1 VDISQSNNQP
11 RHLMRKRF
19 LAGLS
24 LSCIAIALA
33 VFGLALRADTEL
45 EKLVSSQF
53 NEQQLGLTRQIAKDI
68 QANFQLLE
76 QGLRLLAERRP
87 AMDQAGL
94 DHYLSF
100 FEDWGVL
107 GIGLAP
113 PGKDT
118 FEAENMLFSSRGKV
132 STSELSDS
140 ISQDAAR
147 LSNDRDPDQAVL
159 GAPLSL
165 ASGPFTGRFAAPL
178 LLPSRPERP
187 EILFFLLDLQTMAE
201 RYAAGIRSGK
211 TGYAWVI
218 DHQGD
223 FLFHVE
229 SDFRGQSSYTIRQA
243 RNPDISYERINQL
256 VQTRLLRG
264 EEGTDWYIS
273 GWHWDVSGEMRKL
286 LAFSPV
292 ALPPGPDGELRF
304 WSVGLAAP
312 DTEVYGLMQP
322 MVARQWL
329 MVGLFLLA
337 VFLAAAA
344 FLFIALRWSEAL
356 KREVDAKTEHLLSSE
371 TELRRERDKVRQ
383 SMDQLLQTQEKLM
396 ISERFAAIGEAAAH
410 LSHEIKNPLLLMGGF
425 AQQVRRTLSA
435 DDPRVEK
442 LGIIAGEAKR
452 LEHLLV
458 EVRDFTRPPRPS
470 LVETEL
476 NEMVR
481 QVADLFQEQAESQ
494 GVVSRLALDPKLSV
508 CILDPDQIKQVL
520 INLTKNALEA
530 MPEGGELSIST
541 ARDADFVRIEIK
553 DTGRGIPEEVMKKLF
568 HPFFSTKAKGTG
580 LGLAVSYKLV
590 QDHGGEILVW
600 SAPDQGARFTVRLPL
615 SGPAQSQPDQISP
628 DHSPNASDSLTST
641 SPSGEPA

>member
-1 VDISQSNNQP
+1 
-11 RHLMRKRF
+11 MRKRF
-19 LAGLS
+19 LGGLA
-24 LSCIAIALA
+24 LTCIAIVLA

-68 QANFQLLE
+68 QTNFQLLE
-76 QGLRLLAERRP
+76 QGLQLLIERRP
-87 AMDQAGL
+87 ALDQAGL

-100 FEDWGVL
+100 FEEWGVL
-107 GIGLAP
+107 GIGLATP
-113 PGKDT
+113 DKSAL
-118 FEAENMLFSSRGKV
+118 EAGNMLFSPREDV
-132 STSELSDS
+132 PASELSDS
-140 ISQDAAR
+140 ISRDAAR
-147 LSNDRDPDQAVL
+147 LSTDRDPNQAVL
-159 GAPLSL
+159 GAPLAL
-165 ASGPFTGRFAAPL
+165 ASGPFAGRFTAPL

-187 EILFFLLDLQTMAE
+187 EVLFFLLDLQAVAA
-201 RYAAGIRSGK
+201 RYAAGVRSGK
-211 TGYAWVI
+211 SGYAWVI

-256 VQTRLLRG
+256 VRTRLLRG

-292 ALPPGPDGELRF
+292 SLPPEPDGERRF

-322 MVARQWL
+322 VVARQWL
-329 MVGLFLLA
+329 MVGLFFLA
-337 VFLAAAA
+337 VLFAAAA
-344 FLFIALRWSEAL
+344 FLFIALRWSETL
-356 KREVDAKTEHLLSSE
+356 KREVDAKTEHLRRSE
-371 TELRRERDKVRQ
+371 AELRRERDKVRQ

-396 ISERFAAIGEAAAH
+396 LSERFAAIGEAAAH

-425 AQQVRRTLSA
+425 AQQVLRTLSE

-442 LGIIAGEAKR
+442 LEIIAGEAKR

-470 LVETEL
+470 LVETEF
-476 NEMVR
+476 NELVR
-481 QVADLFQEQAESQ
+481 QVADLFQDQAESQ
-494 GVVSRLALDPKLSV
+494 GVVSRLALDPKLPV
-508 CILDPDQIKQVL
+508 CILDSDQIKQVL

-590 QDHGGEILVW
+590 QDHGGEITAW
-600 SAPDQGARFTVRLPL
+600 STPDQGARFTVRLPL
-615 SGPAQSQPDQISP
+615 NGPAQPQADQISP
-628 DHSPNASDSLTST
+628 DRSPTTTPDPST
-641 SPSGEPA
+641 PTPPSGEPA

>member
-1 VDISQSNNQP
+1 
-11 RHLMRKRF
+11 MRKRF
-19 LAGLS
+19 LIGLT
-24 LSCIAIALA
+24 LSFIATALA

-53 NEQQLGLTRQIAKDI
+53 NEQQLSLTRQIAKDI
-68 QANFQLLE
+68 QTNFQLLE

-87 AMDQAGL
+87 ALDQAGL

-100 FEDWGVL
+100 FDEWGVL
-107 GIGLAP
+107 GIGLATP
-113 PGKDT
+113 
-118 FEAENMLFSSRGKV
+118 AEGALQTGNMLFSPQGAV
-132 STSELSDS
+132 SAPELSDS

-147 LSNDRDPDQAVL
+147 LSTDRDPDQAVL
-159 GAPLSL
+159 GRPIAL
-165 ASGPFTGRFAAPL
+165 ASGPYAGRFAAPL
-178 LLPSRPERP
+178 LLPSSPERP
-187 EILFFLLDLQTMAE
+187 EVLFFLLDLQAMAARHAE
-201 RYAAGIRSGK
+201 GVRSGK

-218 DHQGD
+218 DDHGA

-229 SDFRGQSSYTIRQA
+229 NDFRGQSSYTIRQA

-256 VQTRLLRG
+256 VRTRLLRG

-292 ALPPGPDGELRF
+292 ALPPDPDGERRV

-312 DTEVYGLMQP
+312 DSEVYGLMQP
-322 MVARQWL
+322 VVVRQWL
-329 MVGLFLLA
+329 MVGLFFLA
-337 VFLAAAA
+337 VLFAAAG
-344 FLFIALRWSEAL
+344 FLFIALRWSETL
-356 KREVDAKTEHLLSSE
+356 KREVDAKTEHLRRSE
-371 TELRRERDKVRQ
+371 AELRRERDKVRQ

-425 AQQVRRTLSA
+425 AQQVRRTLTE

-470 LVETEL
+470 LVETAL
-476 NEMVR
+476 NELVR
-481 QVADLFQEQAESQ
+481 QVASLFQEQAAAQ
-494 GVVSRLALDPKLSV
+494 GVTARLDLAPELPACPLDPN
-508 CILDPDQIKQVL
+508 QIKQVL

-530 MPEGGELSIST
+530 MPDGGELSIST
-541 ARDADFVRIEIK
+541 GLDADFVRIEIK
-553 DTGRGIPEEVMKKLF
+553 DTGPGIPEEVMKKLF
-568 HPFFSTKAKGTG
+568 HPFFSTKTKGTG

-590 QDHGGEILVW
+590 QDHGGEITVW

-615 SGPAQSQPDQISP
+615 SGPDQAP
-628 DHSPNASDSLTST
+628 PNQTSPNHTPTGSDSSTTT

>member
-1 VDISQSNNQP
+1 
-11 RHLMRKRF
+11 MRKRF
-19 LAGLS
+19 MGGLA
-24 LSCIAIALA
+24 LSCIAIILA

-68 QANFQLLE
+68 QTNFQLLE

-87 AMDQAGL
+87 ALDQAGL

-100 FEDWGVL
+100 FEEWGVL
-107 GIGLAP
+107 GIGLATP
-113 PGKDT
+113 DKGAL
-118 FEAENMLFSSRGKV
+118 EAGNMLFSPREDIPA
-132 STSELSDS
+132 SELSAG
-140 ISQDAAR
+140 ISRDAAR
-147 LSNDRDPDQAVL
+147 LSTDRDPNQAVL
-159 GAPLSL
+159 GTPLAL
-165 ASGPFTGRFAAPL
+165 ASGPFAGRFAAPL
-178 LLPSRPERP
+178 LLPSTPERP
-187 EILFFLLDLQTMAE
+187 EVLFFLLDLQAVAA
-201 RYAAGIRSGK
+201 RYAAGVRSGK
-211 TGYAWVI
+211 TGYAWII

-256 VQTRLLRG
+256 VRTRLLRG

-292 ALPPGPDGELRF
+292 ALPPGPDGERRF

-322 MVARQWL
+322 VVARQWL

-337 VFLAAAA
+337 VFFAAAA
-344 FLFIALRWSEAL
+344 FLFIALRWSETL
-356 KREVDAKTEHLLSSE
+356 KREVDAKTEHLRRSE

-396 ISERFAAIGEAAAH
+396 LSERFAAIGEAAAH

-425 AQQVRRTLSA
+425 AQQVQRTLSE

-442 LGIIAGEAKR
+442 LRIITGEAKR

-470 LVETEL
+470 LAQTSL
-476 NEMVR
+476 NELVR
-481 QVADLFQEQAESQ
+481 QVADLFQDQAESQ
-494 GVVSRLALDPKLSV
+494 KVVSRLALDPKLPV
-508 CILDPDQIKQVL
+508 CMLDPDQIKQVL

-541 ARDADFVRIEIK
+541 ARDADFVRTEIT
-553 DTGRGIPEEVMKKLF
+553 DSGRGIPEEVMKKLF

-590 QDHGGEILVW
+590 QDHGGEITAW
-600 SAPDQGARFTVRLPL
+600 SAPGQGARFTVRLPL
-615 SGPAQSQPDQISP
+615 NGPAQPQTDQISP
-628 DHSPNASDSLTST
+628 DCSPTTAPDSSTST
-641 SPSGEPA
+641 PPSGEPA

>member
-1 VDISQSNNQP
+1 
-11 RHLMRKRF
+11 MRKRF
-19 LAGLS
+19 LIGLAI
-24 LSCIAIALA
+24 SCIAIILA

-68 QANFQLLE
+68 QTNFQLLE

-87 AMDQAGL
+87 ALDQAGL

-100 FEDWGVL
+100 FEEWGVL
-107 GIGLAP
+107 GIGLATP
-113 PGKDT
+113 DKGAL
-118 FEAENMLFSSRGKV
+118 EAGNMLFSPREDV
-132 STSELSDS
+132 PASELSDS
-140 ISQDAAR
+140 ISRDMAR
-147 LSNDRDPDQAVL
+147 LSTGRDPNQAVL
-159 GAPLSL
+159 GAPLAL
-165 ASGPFTGRFAAPL
+165 ASGPFAGRFTAPL

-187 EILFFLLDLQTMAE
+187 DVLFFLLDLQAVAA
-201 RYAAGIRSGK
+201 RYAAGVRSGK

-256 VQTRLLRG
+256 VRTRLLRG

-292 ALPPGPDGELRF
+292 VLPPGPDGERRF

-322 MVARQWL
+322 VVARQWL

-337 VFLAAAA
+337 VFFAAAA
-344 FLFIALRWSEAL
+344 FLFIALRWSETL
-356 KREVDAKTEHLLSSE
+356 KREVDAKTEHLRCSE
-371 TELRRERDKVRQ
+371 ADLRRERDKVRQ

-396 ISERFAAIGEAAAH
+396 LSERFAAIGEAAAH

-425 AQQVRRTLSA
+425 AQQVRRTLSE
-435 DDPRVEK
+435 DDPRAEK
-442 LGIIAGEAKR
+442 LEIIAGEAKR

-476 NEMVR
+476 NELVR

-494 GVVSRLALDPKLSV
+494 VVVSRLVLDPKLPV

-541 ARDADFVRIEIK
+541 VRDADFVRIEIK

-590 QDHGGEILVW
+590 QDHGGEITAW
-600 SAPDQGARFTVRLPL
+600 SAPGQGARFTVRLPL
-615 SGPAQSQPDQISP
+615 NGPAQSQADQISP
-628 DHSPNASDSLTST
+628 DRSPTTAPDPSTST
-641 SPSGEPA
+641 PPSGEPA

>member
-1 VDISQSNNQP
+1 MDISQANNNQP

-19 LAGLS
+19 LIGLA
-24 LSCIAIALA
+24 LFFIITALA
-33 VFGLALRADTEL
+33 VAGSALRADTEL

-68 QANFQLLE
+68 QTNFQLLE

-87 AMDQAGL
+87 ALDQAGL

-100 FEDWGVL
+100 FEEWGVL

-113 PGKDT
+113 PNNGA
-118 FEAENMLFSSRGKV
+118 FEAGTILFSPRGEAPV
-132 STSELSDS
+132 WELADS
-140 ISQDAAR
+140 ISQDTAR
-147 LSNDRDPDQAVL
+147 LSGDRNPNQAVL
-159 GAPLSL
+159 GAPLAL
-165 ASGPFTGRFAAPL
+165 ASGPFAGRFVAPL
-178 LLPSRPERP
+178 LLPPRPERP
-187 EILFFLLDLQTMAE
+187 EVLFFLLDLQAVAE
-201 RYAAGIRSGK
+201 RYAAGVRSGK

-256 VQTRLLRG
+256 VRTRLLRG

-292 ALPPGPDGELRF
+292 SLPPGPDGERRV

-312 DTEVYGLMQP
+312 DSEVYGLMHP
-322 MVARQWL
+322 VVVRQWL

-337 VFLAAAA
+337 VFFAAAA
-344 FLFIALRWSEAL
+344 FLFIALRWSETL
-356 KREVDAKTEHLLSSE
+356 KREVDAKTEHLRRSE
-371 TELRRERDKVRQ
+371 AELRRERDKVRQ

-396 ISERFAAIGEAAAH
+396 LSERFAAIGEAAAH

-425 AQQVRRTLSA
+425 AQQVRRTLSE
-435 DDPRVEK
+435 DDPRGEK
-442 LGIIAGEAKR
+442 LGIIAGEARR

-470 LVETEL
+470 LVDTVL
-476 NEMVR
+476 NELVR
-481 QVADLFQEQAESQ
+481 QVAGLFQGQAESQ
-494 GVVSRLALDPKLSV
+494 GVVSRLALAPELPA
-508 CILDPDQIKQVL
+508 CLLDPNQIKQVL

-530 MPEGGELSIST
+530 MPDGGELFIGT
-541 ARDADFVRIEIK
+541 ARDGDFVQIEIK

-590 QDHGGEILVW
+590 QDHGGEITVW

-615 SGPAQSQPDQISP
+615 KGSAQTPPAPTPS
-628 DHSPNASDSLTST
+628 ASTST
-641 SPSGEPA
+641 QESSS